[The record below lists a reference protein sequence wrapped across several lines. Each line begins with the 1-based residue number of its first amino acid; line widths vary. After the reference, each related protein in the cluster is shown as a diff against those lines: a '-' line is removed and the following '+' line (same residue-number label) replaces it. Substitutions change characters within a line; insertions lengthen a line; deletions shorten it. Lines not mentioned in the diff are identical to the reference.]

1 MKKNK
6 ACLGGREEWDGGRD
20 SILLIREM
28 REDLSEKMTL
38 EQGLM

>member
-6 ACLGGREEWDGGRD
+6 ACLGGREEGDGGRD

-28 REDLSEKMTL
+28 REDLAEKMTL
-38 EQGLM
+38 EQDLM